1 MEHKYT
7 PQQVECILCD
17 IIQGIANDHDVYKI
31 EQDLPLRDQLDM
43 DSMDF
48 LDFIR
53 EIKIKLNIEI
63 PAEDFPK
70 LQTLRSATLYLQS
83 KF

>member
-7 PQQVECILCD
+7 RQQVECILCD
-17 IIQGIANDHDVYKI
+17 IIQKIANDNDVYKI

-53 EIKIKLNIEI
+53 EIKIKLNVEV

-70 LQTLRSATLYLQS
+70 LQTLRSAILYLQS